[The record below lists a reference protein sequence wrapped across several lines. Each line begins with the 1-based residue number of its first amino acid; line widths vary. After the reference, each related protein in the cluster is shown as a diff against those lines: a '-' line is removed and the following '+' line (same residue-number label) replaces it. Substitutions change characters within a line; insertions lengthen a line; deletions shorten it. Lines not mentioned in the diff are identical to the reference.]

1 MLLVNGQTR
10 AMEKKQDAQ
19 KHTQGRE
26 EMVHRRRG
34 GGGKSTKNGLPASK
48 PSRGRHNSGAGEGV
62 GGYEILD

>member
-34 GGGKSTKNGLPASK
+34 GGGKSSVGKTTQ
-48 PSRGRHNSGAGEGV
+48 EGV
-62 GGYEILD
+62 GGK